1 MLHLRTEKWWCPL
14 LLRWMHHGADSY
26 VEGSERGLERV
37 AEVVDGRQA
46 AFGFQAREVAQRLVF
61 LAADGAAVEV
71 LPQAGHRRI
80 GVLAGDFE
88 VDVLRDEV
96 EAVGARDLHVRRLA
110 DMAQQAVEVWP
121 GHGSLRL
128 LCCTALEN
136 LSSRHALS
144 LRRPSCSSLEN
155 RLRFHPHRAANPA
168 SGTPAET
175 TALRAPRG

>member
-1 MLHLRTEKWWCPL
+1 MLHLPTEKWWCPL
-14 LLRWMHHGADSY
+14 LLRWMHHRADSY

-71 LPQAGHRRI
+71 LPQAGHPRI
-80 GVLAGDFE
+80 GGLAGDFE

-110 DMAQQAVEVWP
+110 DMAQQAVEVWSR
-121 GHGSLRL
+121 HGSPPLVGFPGLRD
-128 LCCTALEN
+128 
-136 LSSRHALS
+136 
-144 LRRPSCSSLEN
+144 PS
-155 RLRFHPHRAANPA
+155 PPA
-168 SGTPAET
+168 
-175 TALRAPRG
+175 

>member
-1 MLHLRTEKWWCPL
+1 MLHLPTEKWWCPL
-14 LLRWMHHGADSY
+14 LLRWMHHRADSY

-88 VDVLRDEV
+88 GDVLRGEV

-110 DMAQQAVEVWP
+110 DMARQAVEVWP
-121 GHGSLRL
+121 GPGPLPFGG
-128 LCCTALEN
+128 CAGICEF
-136 LSSRHALS
+136 SSRHALR
-144 LRRPSCSSLEN
+144 LRRAHGS
-155 RLRFHPHRAANPA
+155 
-168 SGTPAET
+168 
-175 TALRAPRG
+175 